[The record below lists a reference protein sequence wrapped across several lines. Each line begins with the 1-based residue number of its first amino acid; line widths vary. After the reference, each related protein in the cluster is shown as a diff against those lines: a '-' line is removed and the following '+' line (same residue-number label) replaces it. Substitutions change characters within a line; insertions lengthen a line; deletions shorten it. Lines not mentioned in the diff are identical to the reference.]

1 MLGALLKKA
10 PPPQTQHASAAFF
23 PIYIIFSRPGS
34 EQSCSDKSSHLIE
47 FCKIQFGS
55 SVHTLGRALGIVE
68 GCEDGIELA
77 KSVGFELG
85 DSLITDGEVDI
96 EGSKVGVADGIVDGA
111 IGVSLDPPHTQH
123 ASPALFPK
131 L

>member
-1 MLGALLKKA
+1 MNV
-10 PPPQTQHASAAFF
+10 F
-23 PIYIIFSRPGS
+23 PSSSTPDKDPHIIVSINF
-34 EQSCSDKSSHLIE
+34 
-47 FCKIQFGS
+47 QFGS

-111 IGVSLDPPHTQH
+111 IGANLDPPHTQH